1 MASDQDAEAPPVPTR
16 LSPKLGSEPGSESSS
31 GPGSEWEYD
40 PRREGWRGVPNAP
53 SLREVHGS
61 IVVPGDAGFWRKLLA
76 FAGPGY
82 LVAVGYMDPGNWATD
97 LAGGA
102 RYGYTLLSVIL
113 ISNLMAILLQALAVR
128 LGIGSGRDLAQAC
141 RDSYSKPVT
150 IALWIICEIAIAA
163 CDLAE
168 VIGAAIALNLLFG
181 LPLIWG
187 VCLTALDVLIILYL
201 QNRGFR
207 YVEALV
213 VALIVAIAGSFAIEI
228 WLAAPDLGDVASG
241 FIPRPEILTD
251 PAMLYIAIGI
261 LGATVMPHNLYLHSS
276 IVQTRRYLDTLP
288 GKTEAIR
295 FATIDSSVAL
305 MSALFINA
313 AILIVAASVFHG
325 TEYASVADIGDA
337 HMLLSPLLGTTAAGV
352 LFAVALLCSG
362 QNATLTG
369 TLAGQIVMEGFVN
382 IRLRPWLRRLIT
394 RLVAIVP
401 AVIVVSLYGERGSGA
416 LLILSQVI
424 LSLQLPFAVF
434 PLVAFTSDRRKM
446 GDLVSPWWVQ
456 VLAWT
461 IAVIIAA
468 LNAFL
473 LYQTFFA

>member
-1 MASDQDAEAPPVPTR
+1 M
-16 LSPKLGSEPGSESSS
+16 GSESDV
-31 GPGSEWEYD
+31 PA
-40 PRREGWRGVPNAP
+40 PPLIPQRGWRTTPSAP

-61 IVVPGDAGFWRKLLA
+61 ILVPHDAGFWRKLFA

-128 LGIGSGRDLAQAC
+128 LGIASGRDLAQAC

-150 IALWIICEIAIAA
+150 IVLWVLCEIAIAA

-187 VCLTALDVLIILYL
+187 VSLTALDVLIVLFL
-201 QNRGFR
+201 QHRGFR

-213 VALIVAIAGSFAIEI
+213 VALIVLIAASFAVEI
-228 WLAAPDLGDVASG
+228 WWAAPDMGEVAAG
-241 FIPRPEILTD
+241 FVPRTQILSD

-276 IVQTRRYLDTLP
+276 IVQTRRYLDTLAS
-288 GKTEAIR
+288 KAEAIR

-313 AILIVAASVFHG
+313 AILIVAAAAFHG
-325 TEYASVADIGDA
+325 TEYESVADIGDA
-337 HMLLSPLLGTTAAGV
+337 YKLLSPLFGTTAAGV

-401 AVIVVSLYGERGSGA
+401 AIIVVSLYGERGTGA

-434 PLVAFTSDRRKM
+434 PLVSFTSDRHKM
-446 GDLVSPWWVQ
+446 GELVSPRWVR
-456 VLAWT
+456 VLAWVV
-461 IAVIIAA
+461 AVIIGA
-468 LNAFL
+468 LNIYL
-473 LYQTFFA
+473 LYQTFAG

>member
-1 MASDQDAEAPPVPTR
+1 MSVDSQVSK
-16 LSPKLGSEPGSESSS
+16 SP
-31 GPGSEWEYD
+31 
-40 PRREGWRGVPNAP
+40 RGWRRQPSAL

-61 IVVPGDAGFWRKLLA
+61 IPIPIDAGFWRKLFA

-102 RYGYTLLSVIL
+102 RYGYALLSVIL

-128 LGIGSGRDLAQAC
+128 LGIASGRDLAQAC
-141 RDSYSKPVT
+141 RDSYSTPVT
-150 IALWIICEIAIAA
+150 IGLWIVCEIAIAA

-187 VCLTALDVLIILYL
+187 VCLTALDVLIVLFL
-201 QNRGFR
+201 QHRGFR

-213 VALIVAIAGSFAIEI
+213 VGLIISIAACFAVQI
-228 WLAAPDLGDVASG
+228 WMAAPDLGDVALG
-241 FIPRPEILTD
+241 FIPRSQIVTD
-251 PAMLYIAIGI
+251 PAMLYIAISI

-276 IVQTRRYLDTLP
+276 IVQTRKYVDTAAS
-288 GKTEAIR
+288 KTEAIR

-313 AILIVAASVFHG
+313 AILIVAAAAFHG
-325 TEYASVADIGDA
+325 SGNEQVADIGDA
-337 HMLLSPLLGTTAAGV
+337 YKLLSPLLGTSAAGV

-394 RLVAIVP
+394 RLIAIVP
-401 AVIVVSLYGERGSGA
+401 AVIVVALYGEQGTGA

-434 PLVAFTSDRRKM
+434 PLVSFTTNRHKM
-446 GDLVSPWWVQ
+446 GEFTAPRWVA
-456 VLAWT
+456 VTAWGV
-461 IAVIIAA
+461 AFIIAA
-468 LNAFL
+468 LNVYL
-473 LYQTFFA
+473 LYRTFAG

>member
-1 MASDQDAEAPPVPTR
+1 MDGDAPASTAPD
-16 LSPKLGSEPGSESSS
+16 S
-31 GPGSEWEYD
+31 
-40 PRREGWRGVPNAP
+40 GWRSVPDAK

-61 IVVPGDAGFWRKLLA
+61 IAVPQDAGFWRKLFA

-128 LGIGSGRDLAQAC
+128 LGIASGRDLAQAC

-150 IALWIICEIAIAA
+150 IVLWVLCEIAIAA

-187 VCLTALDVLIILYL
+187 VSLTALDVLLILFL
-201 QNRGFR
+201 QHRGFR

-228 WLAAPDLGDVASG
+228 FFARPEPGALVAG
-241 FIPRPEILTD
+241 FIPRTSIVTD
-251 PAMLYIAIGI
+251 PAMLYIALGI

-276 IVQTRRYLDTLP
+276 IVQTRRYGDTLAS
-288 GKTEAIR
+288 KREAIR
-295 FATIDSSVAL
+295 FATLDSSIAL

-313 AILIVAASVFHG
+313 AILIVSAAVFHG
-325 TEYASVADIGDA
+325 TAHESVADIGDA
-337 HMLLSPLLGTTAAGV
+337 HQLLSPLLGTSAAGI

-394 RLVAIVP
+394 RLVAIIP
-401 AVIVVSLYGERGSGA
+401 AVIVVSLYGERGTGA

-434 PLVAFTSDRRKM
+434 PLVSFTSNRQKM
-446 GDLVSPWWVQ
+446 GVFVAPRWVQ
-456 VLAWT
+456 ALAWT

-468 LNAFL
+468 LNVWL
-473 LYQTFFA
+473 LYQTAAEWIAG